1 MVVRVSDA
9 VIQEDPD
16 WFAKFLAADA
26 PRLRQVLVARYGRDV
41 GGEAFA
47 DAVAWAWDHHDD
59 LVGMV
64 NPVGY
69 LFRVAQSS
77 ARRHRRWVH
86 RVLLVDVE
94 RATSDGDPD
103 LDLVAALAK
112 LNNSQRVA
120 VVLVHSH
127 GWSYAEVSE
136 VLDISVDAVRNHVHR
151 GLKRL
156 RHLLKEDS

>member
-1 MVVRVSDA
+1 MARASDT
-9 VIQEDPD
+9 VISDGPD
-16 WFAKFLAADA
+16 WFAKFLASEA
-26 PRLRQVLVARYGRDV
+26 PRLRQVLIARYGADV

-47 DAVAWAWDHHDD
+47 DSVAWAWDHHQD
-59 LVGMV
+59 LDGMA

-69 LFRVAQSS
+69 LFRVGQSS
-77 ARRHRRWVH
+77 ARRHRRWTH
-86 RVLLVDVE
+86 RVVLVDVE
-94 RATSDGDPD
+94 RAASDDDAD

-112 LNNSQRVA
+112 LNDAQRVA

-127 GWSYAEVSE
+127 GWSYAEVAQVSG
-136 VLDISVDAVRNHVHR
+136 VSVDAVRNHVHR